1 MSKIDLPGSTP
12 QEDIEA
18 LQRSIKS
25 LKWVD
30 PKNTLE
36 EWQDGMRFYS
46 SRDNGGETATSRD
59 PYLYVVWDAPATP
72 AKLNLTSGKI
82 RLESGKLKIL

>member
-18 LQRSIKS
+18 LQRSINS

-36 EWQDGMRFYS
+36 KEEFGVQS
-46 SRDNGGETATSRD
+46 
-59 PYLYVVWDAPATP
+59 L
-72 AKLNLTSGKI
+72 
-82 RLESGKLKIL
+82 